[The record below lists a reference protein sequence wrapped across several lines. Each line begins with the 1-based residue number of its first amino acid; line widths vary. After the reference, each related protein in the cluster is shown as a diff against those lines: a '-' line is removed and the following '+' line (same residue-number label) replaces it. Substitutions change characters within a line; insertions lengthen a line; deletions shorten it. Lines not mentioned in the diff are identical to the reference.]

1 MNKSQN
7 IDYLEKNIYI
17 KNDVNNDGNIIKLII
32 NHSDSN
38 LFTKEI
44 LQSEDNDV
52 ISNLNELETDINK
65 FYTMVFIKYLN

>member
-1 MNKSQN
+1 LNKNQN
-7 IDYLEKNIYI
+7 VDYLEKNIYI
-17 KNDVNNDGNIIKLII
+17 KNDGNIIKFII

-52 ISNLNELETDINK
+52 ISNLNELETDLHK

>member
-1 MNKSQN
+1 LNKSQN